1 MPKIN
6 IPKDELDK
14 NTPLLPVQ
22 WYKGLIS
29 LVEYKKTSKGDKMM
43 YVFHHTIT
51 EGEHTGKKILKWHVE
66 PYGSL
71 GGTLEALRAPKNP
84 DGSYDVD
91 PQEAQGRQIEFHN
104 SRGKNEKNGKDTND
118 IDDWRPYG
126 WKQGDPTG
134 SPVTPTQT
142 EPAKA

>member
-14 NTPLLPVQ
+14 NTPLLPIG
-22 WYKGLIS
+22 WYKTLIS

-43 YVFHHTIT
+43 YVFHHTIL
-51 EGEHTGKKILKWHVE
+51 EGEHTGKKLMKWLVE

-71 GGTLEALRAPKNP
+71 GPWLEALKAPKNE

-91 PQEAQGRQIEFHN
+91 PQEAQGQKIQVHN
-104 SRGKNEKNGKDTND
+104 SRGKNDKNNKDTND
-118 IDDWRPYG
+118 LDDARPFDY
-126 WKQGDPTG
+126 
-134 SPVTPTQT
+134 T
-142 EPAKA
+142 EPKK